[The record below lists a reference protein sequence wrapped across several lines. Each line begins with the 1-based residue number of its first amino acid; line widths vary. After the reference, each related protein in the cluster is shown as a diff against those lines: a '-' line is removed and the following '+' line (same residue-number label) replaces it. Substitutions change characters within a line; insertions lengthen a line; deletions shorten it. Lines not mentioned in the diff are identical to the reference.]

1 MSSCS
6 LRPAPLCVL
15 VLLALPAEVLSN
27 VALPPL
33 NKTPPPLAREPD
45 DNKSAATD
53 QESLAVKLLKARGID
68 PAQLGILDNN
78 ARFPAGVNV
87 LDLSVNGEFKG
98 TFSVTVNAGGDLC
111 FTPQLIAQLG
121 LKPAEKMPPQGCFAW
136 VKHDPHITTRSEPAT
151 LSASIVVPQSW
162 LAPAERANSS
172 ETGGAGALLNY
183 SYFNTLNV
191 GRSGRNRYSYLTLE
205 DGLNLGGWMVRS
217 YQQLSQS
224 DGVNSASVSSLYA
237 ERALAR
243 WQQRLQFGQ
252 ISVSDT
258 LFAVGDINGVQLI
271 PDNGFEQ
278 QEESGVMVEG
288 IASTPQARVEVRQYG
303 VVIYNTLVPAGPFHL
318 RNIPLTNRNSDL
330 EVSVLET
337 DGRQQ
342 HFSVPASQL
351 MAFSSAAPRGFS
363 LALGKLRDTGSQGQ
377 QVPAIF
383 TLNKSWQPTARL
395 SAQNGIMLAKKY
407 QSLAMAVSGQLLQGF
422 QLAAQIMATNDS
434 YSKVR
439 SGRLSLSASYRLS
452 ALLSL
457 SGSVTKNT
465 PNYLTLSEAS
475 SRSRWRNGVR
485 DLENTQ
491 YSLSASLSLPVLG
504 SVSLSHSE
512 STSFGAGHGTTR
524 YNMLSWSRNISR
536 AMLSVSYA
544 RSSGGSGDKQLSV
557 NLTLPLGQ
565 QQLSSYYR
573 SSARSSQLGAQT
585 QGALNNNMSYALSTE
600 RDLQQRTQ
608 SVQGGV
614 NANLHYT
621 MMGVTTQ
628 QSGGGS
634 SSYSQSGSGSMALI
648 DRHLLFSSHPVG
660 QTFGLIVLNEP
671 LANVEISTPGGTSW
685 TDWRGL
691 ALAPNLQAWRESG
704 LDLNTETLP
713 KRSDVSNGHRSVN
726 LARGAVKRIN
736 FSVLTTRRLLLTLQL
751 SDGKPLPRG
760 SMVRDENNKLLTMAI
775 DDGTV
780 YLENSPEKATLHIEI
795 ADKQQ
800 QCSFSYQLED
810 DKSQD
815 APFQKI
821 SGVCV

>member
-1 MSSCS
+1 MSSRS

-15 VLLALPAEVLSN
+15 ALLALPAEVLSD

-33 NKTPPPLAREPD
+33 NKTPPALAEHREPD
-45 DNKSAATD
+45 EFQGAAAD

-78 ARFPAGVNV
+78 ARFPAGENV

-98 TFSVTVNAGGDLC
+98 TFSVTVSADGDLC

-191 GRSGRNRYSYLTLE
+191 SRSGRNRYSYLTLE

-224 DGVNSASVSSLYA
+224 NGVNSASVSSLYA
-237 ERALAR
+237 ERTLAR

-330 EVSVLET
+330 DVSVLET

-351 MAFSSAAPRGFS
+351 MASSSAAPRGFS
-363 LALGKLRDTGSQGQ
+363 LALGKLRDAGSQNHE
-377 QVPAIF
+377 VPAIF
-383 TLNKSWQPTARL
+383 TLNKSWQPTSRL

-452 ALLSL
+452 DLLSL
-457 SGSVTKNT
+457 SGSVSKST

-475 SRSRWRNGVR
+475 SRWRNGVV

-491 YSLSASLSLPVLG
+491 YSLSANLSLPVLG
-504 SVSLSHSE
+504 SVSLSHAE
-512 STSFGAGHGTTR
+512 STRFGAGRGTTR

-536 AMLSVSYA
+536 ALLSASYA

-565 QQLSSYYR
+565 QQISSYYR
-573 SSARSSQLGAQT
+573 RSASSSQLGAQT
-585 QGALNNNMSYALSTE
+585 QGPLNKNMSYALSTE

-621 MMGVTTQ
+621 MMGFTTQ
-628 QSGGGS
+628 QSGGGY

-648 DRHLLFSSHPVG
+648 DRHLLFSSNPIG
-660 QTFGLIVLNEP
+660 QTFGLIALNEP

>member
-1 MSSCS
+1 MSSRC

-15 VLLALPAEVLSN
+15 ALLALPAEVLSD

-33 NKTPPPLAREPD
+33 NKTPLALGKQREPD
-45 DNKSAATD
+45 ESQSAAAD
-53 QESLAVKLLKARGID
+53 KESLAVKLLKARGID
-68 PAQLGILDNN
+68 PAQLSILENS

-98 TFSVTVNAGGDLC
+98 TFSVTVSAEGDLC

-121 LKPAEKMPPQGCFAW
+121 LKPVEKMPPQGCFAW
-136 VKHDPHITTRSEPAT
+136 VKRDPHITTRSDPAT

-191 GRSGRNRYSYLTLE
+191 SRNARSRYSYLTLE

-224 DGVNSASVSSLYA
+224 NGVNSASVSSLYA

-363 LALGKLRDTGSQGQ
+363 LALGKLRDAGSQNHE
-377 QVPAIF
+377 VPAIF
-383 TLNKSWQPTARL
+383 TLNKSWQPMSRL

-457 SGSVTKNT
+457 SGSVSKNT

-475 SRSRWRNGVR
+475 SRWRNGVR

-491 YSLSASLSLPVLG
+491 YSLSANLSLPVLG

-512 STSFGAGHGTTR
+512 STSFGAGRGTTR

-536 AMLSVSYA
+536 AMLSASYA
-544 RSSGGSGDKQLSV
+544 RSSGGTGDKQLSI

-573 SSARSSQLGAQT
+573 SSAGSSQLGAQT

-608 SVQGGV
+608 SVQGGL

-648 DRHLLFSSHPVG
+648 DRHLLFSSNPVG
-660 QTFGLIVLNEP
+660 QTFGLIALNEP

>member
-1 MSSCS
+1 MSSRC

-15 VLLALPAEVLSN
+15 ALLALPAEVLSD

-33 NKTPPPLAREPD
+33 NKTPLALGKQREPD
-45 DNKSAATD
+45 ESQSAAAD
-53 QESLAVKLLKARGID
+53 KESLAVKLLKARGID
-68 PAQLGILDNN
+68 PAQLSILENS

-98 TFSVTVNAGGDLC
+98 TFSVTVSAEGDLC

-121 LKPAEKMPPQGCFAW
+121 LKSVEKMPPQGCFAW
-136 VKHDPHITTRSEPAT
+136 VKRDPHITTRSDPAT

-162 LAPAERANSS
+162 LAPAERGNSS

-191 GRSGRNRYSYLTLE
+191 SRNARSRYSYLTLE

-224 DGVNSASVSSLYA
+224 NGVNSASVSSLYA

-363 LALGKLRDTGSQGQ
+363 LALGKLRDAGSQNHE
-377 QVPAIF
+377 VPAIF
-383 TLNKSWQPTARL
+383 TLNKSWQPTSRL

-457 SGSVTKNT
+457 SGSVSKNT

-475 SRSRWRNGVR
+475 SRWRNGVR

-491 YSLSASLSLPVLG
+491 YSLSANLSLPVLG

-512 STSFGAGHGTTR
+512 STSFGTGRGATR
-524 YNMLSWSRNISR
+524 YNMLSWSRNINR
-536 AMLSVSYA
+536 ALLSASYV

-573 SSARSSQLGAQT
+573 SSASSSQLGART

-628 QSGGGS
+628 QSGGGY

-648 DRHLLFSSHPVG
+648 DRHLLFSSNPIG
-660 QTFGLIVLNEP
+660 QTFGLIALNEP

>member
-1 MSSCS
+1 MSSRC
-6 LRPAPLCVL
+6 LMPAPLCVL
-15 VLLALPAEVLSN
+15 ALLALPAEVLSD

-33 NKTPPPLAREPD
+33 NKTPPALAEHREPD
-45 DNKSAATD
+45 EFQGAAAD

-78 ARFPAGVNV
+78 ARFPAGENV

-237 ERALAR
+237 ERTLAR

-330 EVSVLET
+330 DVSVLET

-351 MAFSSAAPRGFS
+351 MAFSSPAPRGFS
-363 LALGKLRDTGSQGQ
+363 LALGKLRDAGSQNHE
-377 QVPAIF
+377 VPAIF
-383 TLNKSWQPTARL
+383 TLNKSWQPTSRL

-422 QLAAQIMATNDS
+422 SWRRRSWRPTTATARCAAAGSHCLPATGS
-434 YSKVR
+434 PRCCR
-439 SGRLSLSASYRLS
+439 SA
-452 ALLSL
+452 A
-457 SGSVTKNT
+457 
-465 PNYLTLSEAS
+465 A
-475 SRSRWRNGVR
+475 
-485 DLENTQ
+485 
-491 YSLSASLSLPVLG
+491 
-504 SVSLSHSE
+504 
-512 STSFGAGHGTTR
+512 
-524 YNMLSWSRNISR
+524 
-536 AMLSVSYA
+536 
-544 RSSGGSGDKQLSV
+544 
-557 NLTLPLGQ
+557 
-565 QQLSSYYR
+565 
-573 SSARSSQLGAQT
+573 
-585 QGALNNNMSYALSTE
+585 
-600 RDLQQRTQ
+600 
-608 SVQGGV
+608 
-614 NANLHYT
+614 
-621 MMGVTTQ
+621 
-628 QSGGGS
+628 
-634 SSYSQSGSGSMALI
+634 
-648 DRHLLFSSHPVG
+648 
-660 QTFGLIVLNEP
+660 
-671 LANVEISTPGGTSW
+671 
-685 TDWRGL
+685 
-691 ALAPNLQAWRESG
+691 
-704 LDLNTETLP
+704 
-713 KRSDVSNGHRSVN
+713 
-726 LARGAVKRIN
+726 
-736 FSVLTTRRLLLTLQL
+736 
-751 SDGKPLPRG
+751 
-760 SMVRDENNKLLTMAI
+760 
-775 DDGTV
+775 
-780 YLENSPEKATLHIEI
+780 
-795 ADKQQ
+795 
-800 QCSFSYQLED
+800 
-810 DKSQD
+810 
-815 APFQKI
+815 
-821 SGVCV
+821 

>member
-1 MSSCS
+1 MSSRS

-15 VLLALPAEVLSN
+15 ALLALPAEVLSD

-33 NKTPPPLAREPD
+33 NKTPPALAEHREPD
-45 DNKSAATD
+45 EFQGAAAD

-78 ARFPAGVNV
+78 ARFPAGENV

-98 TFSVTVNAGGDLC
+98 TFSVTVSADGDLC

-191 GRSGRNRYSYLTLE
+191 SRSGRNRYSYLTLE

-224 DGVNSASVSSLYA
+224 NGANSASVSSLYA
-237 ERALAR
+237 ERTLAR

-278 QEESGVMVEG
+278 QEKSGVMVEG

-330 EVSVLET
+330 DVSVLET

-363 LALGKLRDTGSQGQ
+363 LALGKLRDAGSQNHE
-377 QVPAIF
+377 VPAIF
-383 TLNKSWQPTARL
+383 TLNKSWQPTSRL

-452 ALLSL
+452 DLLSL
-457 SGSVTKNT
+457 SGSVSKST

-475 SRSRWRNGVR
+475 SRWRNGDV

-491 YSLSASLSLPVLG
+491 YSLSANLSLPVLG
-504 SVSLSHSE
+504 SVSLSHAE
-512 STSFGAGHGTTR
+512 STRFGAGRGTTR

-536 AMLSVSYA
+536 ALLSASYA

-565 QQLSSYYR
+565 QQISSYYR
-573 SSARSSQLGAQT
+573 SSASSSQLGGPDA
-585 QGALNNNMSYALSTE
+585 GAA
-600 RDLQQRTQ
+600 
-608 SVQGGV
+608 
-614 NANLHYT
+614 
-621 MMGVTTQ
+621 
-628 QSGGGS
+628 
-634 SSYSQSGSGSMALI
+634 
-648 DRHLLFSSHPVG
+648 
-660 QTFGLIVLNEP
+660 
-671 LANVEISTPGGTSW
+671 
-685 TDWRGL
+685 
-691 ALAPNLQAWRESG
+691 
-704 LDLNTETLP
+704 
-713 KRSDVSNGHRSVN
+713 
-726 LARGAVKRIN
+726 
-736 FSVLTTRRLLLTLQL
+736 
-751 SDGKPLPRG
+751 
-760 SMVRDENNKLLTMAI
+760 
-775 DDGTV
+775 
-780 YLENSPEKATLHIEI
+780 
-795 ADKQQ
+795 
-800 QCSFSYQLED
+800 
-810 DKSQD
+810 
-815 APFQKI
+815 
-821 SGVCV
+821 

>member
-1 MSSCS
+1 M
-6 LRPAPLCVL
+6 
-15 VLLALPAEVLSN
+15 
-27 VALPPL
+27 
-33 NKTPPPLAREPD
+33 
-45 DNKSAATD
+45 
-53 QESLAVKLLKARGID
+53 
-68 PAQLGILDNN
+68 
-78 ARFPAGVNV
+78 
-87 LDLSVNGEFKG
+87 
-98 TFSVTVNAGGDLC
+98 
-111 FTPQLIAQLG
+111 
-121 LKPAEKMPPQGCFAW
+121 
-136 VKHDPHITTRSEPAT
+136 
-151 LSASIVVPQSW
+151 
-162 LAPAERANSS
+162 
-172 ETGGAGALLNY
+172 
-183 SYFNTLNV
+183 
-191 GRSGRNRYSYLTLE
+191 
-205 DGLNLGGWMVRS
+205 
-217 YQQLSQS
+217 
-224 DGVNSASVSSLYA
+224 
-237 ERALAR
+237 
-243 WQQRLQFGQ
+243 
-252 ISVSDT
+252 
-258 LFAVGDINGVQLI
+258 
-271 PDNGFEQ
+271 
-278 QEESGVMVEG
+278 
-288 IASTPQARVEVRQYG
+288 
-303 VVIYNTLVPAGPFHL
+303 
-318 RNIPLTNRNSDL
+318 
-330 EVSVLET
+330 
-337 DGRQQ
+337 
-342 HFSVPASQL
+342 
-351 MAFSSAAPRGFS
+351 
-363 LALGKLRDTGSQGQ
+363 
-377 QVPAIF
+377 PAIF
-383 TLNKSWQPTARL
+383 TLNKSWQPTSRL

-475 SRSRWRNGVR
+475 SRSRWRNGVV

-512 STSFGAGHGTTR
+512 STSFGAGRGTTR

-536 AMLSVSYA
+536 AMLSASYA

-660 QTFGLIVLNEP
+660 QTFGLIALNEP
-671 LANVEISTPGGTSW
+671 LANVEISTLGGTSW